1 MLQMQSIHTLTLHG
15 FVKRTALI
23 TLPKWGG
30 SLMFE
35 NGNTEYYVT
44 ALRNV
49 LQGRYTFHT
58 KLKLTTEEIQ
68 YLLQAICHI
77 SPVFLPYHWTLTVAV
92 AFASLLRRT
101 ERRHSRRL
109 RYIWNVT
116 VFFCSSRSF
125 RYVDW

>member
-1 MLQMQSIHTLTLHG
+1 
-15 FVKRTALI
+15 
-23 TLPKWGG
+23 
-30 SLMFE
+30 MFE

-77 SPVFLPYHWTLTVAV
+77 SPVFLPYH
-92 AFASLLRRT
+92 
-101 ERRHSRRL
+101 
-109 RYIWNVT
+109 
-116 VFFCSSRSF
+116 
-125 RYVDW
+125 